1 MSTFKAYD
9 VRGIYGTEIDETLAR
24 KIGFHFVKLLGGG
37 PLVVGRDMR
46 DCAPSIAQALM
57 EGATLAGA
65 DVIDIGLASTPLTY
79 YAIGSLGVNG
89 GVQVTASH
97 NPSEYIGMKFCKKDC
112 VPISYE
118 TGIAEL
124 ERLCEG
130 ELPEAHGPA
139 GSVSTQDV
147 MDGYVEH
154 VASFVSEDL
163 TIPCIID
170 AGNGMAGHT
179 LPAILDRLKIRSENL
194 YFELDGNFPN
204 HEANP
209 IKLENLQD
217 VIDRVKATDAKIG
230 LAFDGDADR
239 CAFID
244 ENGAHVPNDIMTAI
258 ISREILSADPGTH
271 VVYDLRSSRV
281 VAEEVTA
288 MGGVPIKERVGHS
301 FIKATMRRHDAAFGG
316 ELSGHYYFRENF
328 TSDSGVI
335 AMLIVMQ
342 ILQRD
347 GAKLSD
353 LARPL
358 MRYPATGEVNF
369 VVEDKDGMIESLK
382 TTFADGEI
390 SDLDGVTVTYPTFWF
405 NVRKSNTEPLL
416 RLNLEADDDTTMS
429 EARERLLAILG
440 TPDEG

>member
-1 MSTFKAYD
+1 M
-9 VRGIYGTEIDETLAR
+9 
-24 KIGFHFVKLLGGG
+24 
-37 PLVVGRDMR
+37 
-46 DCAPSIAQALM
+46 
-57 EGATLAGA
+57 
-65 DVIDIGLASTPLTY
+65 
-79 YAIGSLGVNG
+79 G

-97 NPSEYIGMKFCKKDC
+97 NPSEYIGMKFCKRDC

-124 ERLCEG
+124 ERLCAG
-130 ELPEAHGPA
+130 DLPAADGPA
-139 GSVSTQDV
+139 GTISTQDV
-147 MDGYVEH
+147 MEGYVQH
-154 VASFVSEDL
+154 VAGFVTEE
-163 TIPCIID
+163 IKVPCIID

-179 LPAILDRLKIRSENL
+179 LPAILDHLNIQSENL
-194 YFELDGNFPN
+194 YFELDGTFPN

-209 IKLENLQD
+209 IKIENLQD
-217 VIDRVKATDAKIG
+217 VIDRVKATDAQVG

-244 ENGAHVPNDIMTAI
+244 ENGDHVPNDIMTAI
-258 ISREILSADPGTH
+258 LAREILDANPGSH

-281 VAEEVTA
+281 VAEEVISA
-288 MGGVPIKERVGHS
+288 GGTPVKERVGHS
-301 FIKATMRRHDAAFGG
+301 FIKATMRREDAAFGG

-335 AMLIVMQ
+335 AMLMVMQ

-347 GAKLSD
+347 GVKLSE
-353 LARPL
+353 LAKPL

-369 VVEDKDGMIESLK
+369 IVEEKDAMIESLK
-382 TTFADGEI
+382 ETFSDGEI

-416 RLNLEADDDTTMS
+416 RLNLEADDASTMD
-429 EARERLLAILG
+429 AALARLLPILG
-440 TPDEG
+440 TPDDG

>member
-24 KIGFHFVKLLGGG
+24 KIGYHFVKLIGGG
-37 PLVVGRDMR
+37 PVVVGRDMR
-46 DCAPSIAQALM
+46 DCAPSIAEAFM
-57 EGATLAGA
+57 DGATLAGA

-124 ERLCEG
+124 ERLCRDD
-130 ELPEAHGPA
+130 LPQADGPV

-147 MDGYVEH
+147 MEGYVEH
-154 VASFVSEDL
+154 VASFVTEDIS
-163 TIPCIID
+163 IPCIID

-179 LPAILDRLKIRSENL
+179 LPAILDRLNIQSENL

-217 VIDRVKATDAKIG
+217 VIDRVKATDAQIG

-244 ENGAHVPNDIMTAI
+244 ENGDHVPNDIMTAI
-258 ISREILSADPGTH
+258 VARDILDANPGSH

-281 VAEEVTA
+281 VAEEVKA
-288 MGGVPIKERVGHS
+288 AGGTPVKERVGHS
-301 FIKATMRRHDAAFGG
+301 FIKATMRRHDAVFGG

-335 AMLIVMQ
+335 AMLMVMQ

-347 GAKLSD
+347 GVKLSQ

-369 VVEDKDGMIESLK
+369 VVEEKDAMIASLK
-382 TTFADGEI
+382 ETFADGEI
-390 SDLDGVTVTYPTFWF
+390 SELDGVTVTYPTFWF

-416 RLNLEADDDTTMS
+416 RLNLEADDEATMAD
-429 EARERLLAILG
+429 ARARLLSILG
-440 TPDEG
+440 TPDDG